1 MNIQT
6 ITEPQES
13 AKAKL
18 RAYRKQLHR
27 RADDE
32 YQAIAQGYE
41 ALAKGLRL
49 LDLGAVMRD
58 VECDEKGRPRLAIA
72 RADRTQVMFEP
83 RSTGWACDGGR
94 FDAREDAP
102 WSQRASTTLVT
113 FVEFGEEL
121 QRQRGFALVPL
132 VPADAIERAGGRVG
146 LKSHFVLWEVEEWVD
161 RPIVA
166 QPDRDPYLLRHLG
179 GDLYSVIAEWDLT
192 ELERAV
198 MAGRREG

>member
-18 RAYRKQLHR
+18 KAYRKQLHR
-27 RADDE
+27 RADEE
-32 YQAIAQGYE
+32 YAAIAKGYE

-72 RADRTQVMFEP
+72 RADRRQVMFAP
-83 RSTGWACDGGR
+83 IGWAAETERGI
-94 FDAREDAP
+94 FDARLSNGP
-102 WSQRASTTLVT
+102 SQTLVRDVD
-113 FVEFGEEL
+113 FVE
-121 QRQRGFALVPL
+121 RMARRRGYALVPL
-132 VPADAIERAGGRVG
+132 LPADVVEAAGGRVG
-146 LKSHFVLWEVEEWVD
+146 LKSHFILWEVEEWAD
-161 RPIVA
+161 RALIA

-179 GDLYSVIAEWDLT
+179 GDLYSVIAEWDLSP
-192 ELERAV
+192 LERAV
-198 MAGRREG
+198 MAGRRGG